1 MKKVILS
8 LTLDGPIPAVTKQDI
23 AEQSAEKLKN
33 LDFKY
38 SVQPEKEAIDIH
50 NELVSGV
57 ISAVNEE
64 PISATLDTFGDIDKA
79 MEKAHQKLDTI
90 NPNTA
95 RFDEQRN
102 FSSKDTSSSKYSVY
116 SLESDP
122 LNEE

>member
-1 MKKVILS
+1 MKKIILE

-64 PISATLDTFGDIDKA
+64 PISATLETVGDIDKA
-79 MEKAHQKLDTI
+79 ITEATHFVLY
-90 NPNTA
+90 PNISNIGNKISRIIAGANNIPGT
-95 RFDEQRN
+95 
-102 FSSKDTSSSKYSVY
+102 
-116 SLESDP
+116 L
-122 LNEE
+122 

>member
-1 MKKVILS
+1 MKKVILE

-33 LDFKY
+33 LEFTY
-38 SVQPEKEAIDIH
+38 SVQPEIDTSI
-50 NELVSGV
+50 NE
-57 ISAVNEE
+57 VNKD

-79 MEKAHQKLDTI
+79 MEKAHQKLDGI
-90 NPNTA
+90 DPNTA

-116 SLESDP
+116 SLDSDP